1 MESFNGV
8 WASSEIKILLLMAIP
23 QKSTE
28 FSDGRIINSKE
39 LIPDSEDSVENNKL
53 QLNFGYH

>member
-8 WASSEIKILLLMAIP
+8 WASSEIKTLLLIAIP

-28 FSDGRIINSKE
+28 FSHGKIINSKE
-39 LIPDSEDSVENNKL
+39 LIPDSEDSVENNGFSWK
-53 QLNFGYH
+53 